1 MDYAYIQFGQYLSRL
16 RKAKKITAKQM
27 AAKLE
32 LSQQQYDAI
41 EQGRDLPKKLAQ
53 VAISELLETDLAEI
67 VKWAVPDES
76 IGLAYDKVTGAGRT
90 SKYASD
96 FDEAV
101 DKMKLLGQ
109 NWSWEYD
116 ANIGAAFDHLR
127 EDVFHYTSFPWLP
140 ENMVLLLEILF
151 RESSNLRYLREYKG
165 LFAEGESFADYIARY
180 PVLASFVFSAANT
193 LYFHD
198 APCKGIEECC
208 NKLSFDQFNALL
220 FMAIHEK
227 GIYGHKI
234 SLPYLQEQAEFSSL
248 AALMVRQLK
257 PHLQKYLNADHLYMA
272 AIMQNMGELALLS
285 TLHSSNPMDEG
296 NGIDE
301 KYRAFSTGHLLEHV
315 IYELHPVVGAII
327 AEKQH
332 YPDEVCE
339 AILRHHERSTDEGPP
354 LKDMD
359 PLIVTMKMIAW
370 YTNTRF
376 EYISPNDT
384 KRILAEY
391 PEVKIPHEEFGRV
404 CLKMCEM
411 RRNLVEVSSTV
422 LEQASP
428 DAIRAG
434 NDSIRQFVQN
444 AKNKGDGFLAKL
456 ADRHDPRSTPE
467 YQYALKL
474 KAEHLVSLFKDKLI
488 MESLDNKLGATRI
501 HHL

>member
-1 MDYAYIQFGQYLSRL
+1 
-16 RKAKKITAKQM
+16 M
-27 AAKLE
+27 ALKLE

-41 EQGRDLPKKLAQ
+41 EQGSDLPEKLVQ
-53 VAISELLETDLAEI
+53 VAISELLEADLAEI

-76 IGLAYDKVTGAGRT
+76 INLASDKVTGVGMA
-90 SKYASD
+90 SKYVSD

-101 DKMKLLGQ
+101 DKMKLLSQ
-109 NWSWEYD
+109 NWSWTYD
-116 ANIGAAFDHLR
+116 AKIGAAFDNLR
-127 EDVFHYTSFPWLP
+127 EDMLHYTSFPWLP

-151 RESSNLRYLREYKG
+151 REGSNLHSLHEYKG

-193 LYFHD
+193 IYFHD
-198 APCKGIEECC
+198 TPCKGIEECC
-208 NKLSFDQFNALL
+208 NKLSFDQFNGLL
-220 FMAIHEK
+220 FMALHEK
-227 GIYGHKI
+227 GIYGHKT

-257 PHLQKYLNADHLYMA
+257 PHLQKYLNPDYLYMA

-285 TLHSSNPMDEG
+285 TLHSSNPMAEG
-296 NGIDE
+296 NSINE

-315 IYELHPVVGAII
+315 IYELHPVVGAMI

-332 YPDEVCE
+332 YPEQVCE
-339 AILRHHERSTDEGPP
+339 AILRHHERSTDEGSP
-354 LKDMD
+354 LKGMD

-391 PEVKIPHEEFGRV
+391 PEVKIPHEEFSRV
-404 CLKMCEM
+404 CLKMYEM

-428 DAIRAG
+428 DAIKAG
-434 NDSIRQFVQN
+434 NDSIQQLVQN
-444 AKNKGDGFLAKL
+444 AKNKGDGFLVKM

-474 KAEHLVSLFKDKLI
+474 KADHLVSLFKNKLI
-488 MESLDNKLGATRI
+488 LESLGNKLGITKI
-501 HHL
+501 KKL